1 MRTVL
6 GVTLGLGLVTTMAS
20 GITWADKGH
29 GGGPAKTTKVEVRA
43 DLTPC
48 CGAPVP
54 DAEGEARRATLSKNG
69 VVQSD
74 QFGAEVEIPLP
85 ATAVGIVDHASAAA
99 AVVQLT
105 LSHGGTPY
113 ATCKLVLAEFETE
126 LEHGTVKTVAEYK
139 VNVRMKLQNGALV
152 TTQTGSCTD
161 TTGTKVLPAV
171 QAGDTA
177 TVSIGAGSPV
187 DVLDGTFKTAH

>member
-69 VVQSD
+69 VLQSD

-99 AVVQLT
+99 AVVHLT
-105 LSHGGTPY
+105 LSRGGTPY
-113 ATCKLVLAEFETE
+113 ATCMLVLAEFETE

-152 TTQTGSCTD
+152 TTQTGSCKD
-161 TTGTKVLPAV
+161 TTGTAVLPAV

-177 TVSIGAGSPV
+177 TVSVGAGSPV
-187 DVLDGTFKTAH
+187 DVLDGTFKMGH